1 MAKRV
6 TVDDLAVEIQ
16 SVLYEYGVE
25 TAHNV
30 AEAVTRVAKAGAQ
43 AVATAAR
50 DTFKGSGEYAKGW
63 TSKVTENRLKTEA
76 VIYNKSKPGIAHL
89 LEHGHVS
96 RNGTG
101 RTFGRVPAY
110 PHVGP
115 VEEEIAV
122 AFEKEVK
129 AAL

>member
-6 TVDDLAVEIQ
+6 TVDDLAAEIQ
-16 SVLYEYGVE
+16 SVLNEYGE
-25 TAHNV
+25 EKAKTMK
-30 AEAVTRVAKAGAQ
+30 EAVTKVAKMGAQ

-50 DTFKGSGEYAKGW
+50 DKLGGSGEYAAGW
-63 TSKVTENRLKTEA
+63 TYKVTEGRLKTEA
-76 VIYNKSKPGIAHL
+76 VIYNKAKPGLAHL

-110 PHVGP
+110 PHIGP
-115 VEEEIAV
+115 VEEEIATE
-122 AFEKEVK
+122 FEKVVK
-129 AAL
+129 MEL